1 MPKKYIFYLV
11 GLLLL
16 AGLGY
21 YGFSKWTEA
30 REKVDLWTLVPDDAV
45 FVIESGNHADMVDRL
60 KRTQIWESLS
70 EVTYLR
76 RLEENLVLV
85 DSLAD
90 NRETLFKFLGDKK
103 VLSSVHVT
111 GKSDFELVFYLP
123 ISTVK
128 EHRYMRTLVENLE
141 KNGQFEHTTDQYQ
154 GTTITSFRNQ
164 ANRQSLSYFTY
175 RNNLILSSSPAL
187 LEGIVRRIKRKQ
199 FVSVAA
205 DFKNINYL
213 NQEKVY
219 ANVFINYRNLPP
231 FLNLFVKPELQ
242 PDLEYLC
249 GLSRN
254 SMLEFRLENNKLF
267 LNGFSNP
274 ETLSQT
280 FFEHLSGQKP
290 KPMALE
296 QLVSNR
302 VAFFMHFGLDKAAR
316 LRQYKGAKLP
326 ELLPEY
332 KAQTDTL
339 AQLFGG
345 ELGLAYLQT
354 FNPNTSPEKVIFA
367 QTSAPAHV
375 LKRLNAL
382 ALDINLLNKT
392 VPYKEQKGS
401 YVIRMV
407 PVKDFPQRLFG
418 RLFRGFGQCYF
429 VDVQQYIVFADNP
442 AALRSVL
449 NDIEAGNVWGKSV
462 AQKAFL
468 EETQHETNFSVFLN
482 SENAWPMLSRYVNT
496 DKRES
501 LLRNENLIKDF
512 NQFSLQF
519 SQVEKQYYTT
529 ILLRQQDALAI
540 EDLQADTFEIEKT
553 IPFRSKLIAGPFA
566 VRSPLNR
573 GLEMMV
579 QDSGSVLHN
588 VSYEGRIT
596 WSDTLNEAIK
606 GEILQAPFGSDG
618 KTKYL
623 FATSHKIH
631 CLDRNGKDVE
641 NFPYFLPDSL
651 HLQRL
656 TILDFNK
663 NGDHKLLVDD
673 ELGNLFMFNETG
685 DLLPGWEPR
694 SLDSRLAVAPQYF
707 RVGSKNVIVV
717 VLENGLVY
725 ALDEAGE
732 TYPGFPF
739 SVRASVRSGMFGK
752 PGSNLQKSEMTLVTL
767 RGEVITF
774 NLAGE
779 ILKRHQLVRPD
790 RNATFELIP
799 ENAGKSYLIAR
810 QSLGRVTLL
819 SPDFKLL
826 LERNF
831 FTSSRKI
838 VQYYLFGGDNVVYVI
853 TETGP
858 QKTYLFD
865 VKAQPIGN
873 RVIENRSPVK
883 LFYNDITRE
892 FQLYKIFGREL
903 KKITLERKN

>member
-1 MPKKYIFYLV
+1 MPKKYILYLV
-11 GLLLL
+11 GLLVL

-45 FVIESGNHADMVDRL
+45 FVIESGNHADMIDRL
-60 KRTQIWESLS
+60 KRTQVWESLS

-76 RLEENLVLV
+76 RLEENMVLI

-90 NRETLFKFLGDKK
+90 NRETLFKFLASKR

-111 GKSDFELVFYLP
+111 SKNDFELVFYLP

-141 KNGQFEHTTDQYQ
+141 KNGEFEHSTHQYQ
-154 GTTITSFRNQ
+154 GTTITEFRNP
-164 ANRQSLSYFTY
+164 ATRQSLSYFTY
-175 RNNLILSSSPAL
+175 RNNLIMSPSAVL
-187 LEGIVRRIKRKQ
+187 LEGIIRRIKRKQ

-205 DFKNINYL
+205 DYKNINYL

-219 ANVFINYRNLPP
+219 ANVFINYRNLPA
-231 FLNLFVKPELQ
+231 FLNIFVKQELQ
-242 PDLEYLC
+242 PDMEYLC

-254 SMLEFRLENNKLF
+254 SMLEFKLENNKLF

-280 FFEHLSGQKP
+280 FYNHLSGQKP
-290 KPMALE
+290 RPMELE
-296 QLVSNR
+296 QLLSNR
-302 VAFFMHFGLDKAAR
+302 IALFLHFGLDKARR
-316 LRQYKGAKLP
+316 LRQYNGAKLP
-326 ELLPEY
+326 ELRPEF

-339 AQLFGG
+339 SQLFGG
-345 ELGLAYLQT
+345 ELGLAYMQT
-354 FNPNTSPEKVIFA
+354 YNPNASPEKVVFA
-367 QTSAPAHV
+367 EAKVPDNAI
-375 LKRLNAL
+375 KRLNTL
-382 ALDINLLNKT
+382 ALEINLLNKT
-392 VPYKEQKGS
+392 VPYKEQKGN
-401 YVIRMV
+401 YTIRMV
-407 PVKDFPQRLFG
+407 PVKEFPQRLFG
-418 RLFRGFGQCYF
+418 KLFRGFEQCYF
-429 VDVQQYIVFADNP
+429 VAMQQYVVFADNP
-442 AALRSVL
+442 ATLRSVI
-449 NDIEAGNVWGKSV
+449 NDFEAENVWGKSV

-468 EETQHETNFSVFLN
+468 EETQHEANFSVFLN
-482 SENAWPMLSRYVNT
+482 SENAWQMLSRYVNNE
-496 DKRES
+496 KRES
-501 LLRNENLIKDF
+501 LLRNESLIKDF
-512 NQFSLQF
+512 NQISWQF
-519 SQVEKQYYTT
+519 SQVEKQYYTS
-529 ILLRQQDALAI
+529 ILLRQQDAQAT
-540 EDLQADTFEIEKT
+540 EDLPSDTLEVEKT
-553 IPFRSKLIAGPFA
+553 TPFPSKLTAGPFA
-566 VRSPLNR
+566 ARSPLNR
-573 GLEMMV
+573 GLEMLV
-579 QDSGSVLHN
+579 QDSNFVLHN
-588 VSYEGRIT
+588 ISYEGRIT
-596 WSDTLNEAIK
+596 WSDSLNEAVK

-623 FATSHKIH
+623 FATSHRIH
-631 CLDRNGKDVE
+631 CLDRSGKEVE
-641 NFPYFLPDSL
+641 SFPYYLPDSL
-651 HLQRL
+651 RLQRL

-673 ELGNLFMFNETG
+673 DLGNLFMFNEAG
-685 DLLPGWEPR
+685 DLMPGWEPL
-694 SLDSRLAVAPQYF
+694 SLESRVAIAPQHF

-725 ALDEAGE
+725 ALDEEGE

-739 SVRASVRSGMFGK
+739 SIRASVRSGMFGK
-752 PGSNLQKSEMTLVTL
+752 AGSNLRKSEVTLVTL

-779 ILKRHQLVRPD
+779 ILKRHQLVRPE

-799 ENAGKSYLIAR
+799 ENSGKSYLIAR

-838 VQYYLFGGDNVVYVI
+838 VQYFLFGGDNVIYVI

-865 VKAQPIGN
+865 VKAQPVGN
-873 RVIENRSPVK
+873 RVIENRNPVK
-883 LFYNDITRE
+883 LVYNDITRE
-892 FQLYKIFGREL
+892 FQLYKIFGSEL
-903 KKITLERKN
+903 KKITFERKN